1 MKGAIC
7 LPPKRGF
14 YSDNPIAVNDYSSL
28 YPSCMVS
35 ENISHDSKVW
45 TKEYD
50 LKDRMIK
57 DTGKKDEGGNYIYD
71 NLSGYKYVDIR
82 FDTYIYIRKSL
93 KGAAVKELSGL

>member
-1 MKGAIC
+1 MPDLDKSQGNTGYEGAIC

-57 DTGKKDEGGNYIYD
+57 DTGKKDDEGRGGRLNPPTAKFKSH
-71 NLSGYKYVDIR
+71 LS
-82 FDTYIYIRKSL
+82 
-93 KGAAVKELSGL
+93 